1 LHQLLS
7 RYRGFY
13 FAVLGS
19 LFEGLRIEGLG
30 SRVQGLGFRVQGLGF
45 RVQGLGFRVQ
55 GSVCGAIE
63 FRVELSWFTVNGLQ
77 LTVFGLRVRDWGGSF
92 YLWP

>member
-1 LHQLLS
+1 MHQLLS

-30 SRVQGLGFRVQGLGF
+30 SRVQGLGFRVQG
-45 RVQGLGFRVQ
+45 
-55 GSVCGAIE
+55 SVCGAIE
-63 FRVELSWFTVNGLQ
+63 FRVDLSWFTVNGLQ
-77 LTVFGLRVRDWGGSF
+77 FTVFGLRVRDWGGRF
-92 YLWP
+92 YL